1 MQAGRETPR
10 RTQDLCILGSGHP
23 QFAYMR
29 HFPTCGAKPGCRGPR
44 HALIEQQLQSG
55 SPMEQNLIV
64 QRLGGESQR
73 FGDVF
78 RL

>member
-1 MQAGRETPR
+1 
-10 RTQDLCILGSGHP
+10 
-23 QFAYMR
+23 MR